1 MSRHSTI
8 YVLALCLILLGGS
21 LQSAQ
26 NTSSQGGDQGG
37 NQGGNNAPKGRPF
50 TLPDL
55 ADTPKTPPKPPATA
69 PPAAPPATPP
79 ATSAPGTVAPAP
91 VTASPVR
98 QGSFA
103 DAAYLTQKGF
113 LAAVKDVSVAIHA
126 PRATTQYV
134 PESELQA
141 DVVAALSDYGIAV
154 RPNGSV
160 RLDVTVVQRDTR
172 FIWNDDDSDT
182 QDMHDILVV
191 LSFQTTGVAR
201 RGTKL
206 YPIVASP
213 AQSEMVGTVTQNNS
227 TRRLFF
233 GDETRADMQKQL
245 ASLISGTLKTIS
257 ENDNV
262 DTTPWYAAKWTEAQK
277 AAANTEFATLMK
289 GTTVAA
295 DHFAGL
301 DVLPTVTS
309 NTSNDGSGCRL
320 PARYSE
326 EWRRAF
332 ADIGWTKTSA
342 ETPLLLEHGLQ
353 CTYVDTYNTPKYT
366 RIWNSVDLREPN
378 FVFVLN
384 GRVFRK
390 PGLIQSWNVLMTADG
405 ADDMVDDIDELFD
418 QVSTSVQPLRNPAR
432 TTAAR
437 P

>member
-8 YVLALCLILLGGS
+8 YVLALCLILPGSS

-26 NTSSQGGDQGG
+26 NTSSQGG
-37 NQGGNNAPKGRPF
+37 NQGGDNAPKGRPF

-55 ADTPKTPPKPPATA
+55 ADTPKTPPKPPGTSTGRTSGRTA
-69 PPAAPPATPP
+69 GHPPATPP
-79 ATSAPGTVAPAP
+79 ATTAPGTAAPVTPAP

-98 QGSFA
+98 EGSFA

-113 LAAVKDVSVAIHA
+113 LAAVKDVAVAIHA
-126 PRATTQYV
+126 PRATTQDV

-141 DVVAALSDYGIAV
+141 DVAAALDDYGIAV
-154 RPNGSV
+154 RPNSSV
-160 RLDVTVVQRDTR
+160 RLDVTVVQKDTR

-206 YPIVASP
+206 YPIVAAA

-245 ASLISGTLKTIS
+245 ASLIAGTLKTVS
-257 ENDNV
+257 QNDNV

-277 AAANTEFATLMK
+277 AAANGEFATLMK

-309 NTSNDGSGCRL
+309 DTSNDGSGMSPAGALQRGMAAGVCRHRL
-320 PARYSE
+320 DEDVGRDPSVARARAPVHL
-326 EWRRAF
+326 RRYLQHAEVH
-332 ADIGWTKTSA
+332 AHLELGRSA
-342 ETPLLLEHGLQ
+342 RAELRVRAQRPCVSQARRDSVVERAHDRRRRRRHG
-353 CTYVDTYNTPKYT
+353 
-366 RIWNSVDLREPN
+366 
-378 FVFVLN
+378 
-384 GRVFRK
+384 G
-390 PGLIQSWNVLMTADG
+390 
-405 ADDMVDDIDELFD
+405 
-418 QVSTSVQPLRNPAR
+418 
-432 TTAAR
+432 
-437 P
+437 